1 MGGGARTGAD
11 HSPSNPLQPDLLSS
25 TPPAS
30 PAVPEPLPGLPGRC
44 TSPFGSR
51 DVNRAPG
58 WDGRA
63 PLTTRAS
70 VAPGDPA
77 PASRRLTPSSHPSP
91 LTSSSERQDGAQ
103 VVTGEGAGAHKAMVG
118 AGGSTGSAAAAAGAA
133 SNAARD
139 AALDPAMGATADAAA
154 AMARRLEWQRG
165 RQWRRRGA
173 GRRTGRRMGR
183 WAGWDGGRA
192 SASTSLGGLSAPPW
206 APRTGLGIER
216 TRSDD
221 DADLRCSRQP
231 RSCGILLDA
240 LSPWRD
246 DGNASQHDAGDRAVR
261 Q

>member
-1 MGGGARTGAD
+1 MGRTRSAD
-11 HSPSNPLQPDLLSS
+11 D
-25 TPPAS
+25 AS
-30 PAVPEPLPGLPGRC
+30 LR
-44 TSPFGSR
+44 R
-51 DVNRAPG
+51 
-58 WDGRA
+58 
-63 PLTTRAS
+63 
-70 VAPGDPA
+70 
-77 PASRRLTPSSHPSP
+77 SRRPGSCESSPDALIPS

-133 SNAARD
+133 SDAARD

-165 RQWRRRGA
+165 RQWRLRGT

-192 SASTSLGGLSAPPW
+192 SASTSLGGLNAPPW

-221 DADLRCSRQP
+221 DADLLCSRRP
-231 RSCGILLDA
+231 RSCGILLDS
-240 LSPWRD
+240 LYPWRD
-246 DGNASQHDAGDRAVR
+246 DGNASQHDAGD
-261 Q
+261 